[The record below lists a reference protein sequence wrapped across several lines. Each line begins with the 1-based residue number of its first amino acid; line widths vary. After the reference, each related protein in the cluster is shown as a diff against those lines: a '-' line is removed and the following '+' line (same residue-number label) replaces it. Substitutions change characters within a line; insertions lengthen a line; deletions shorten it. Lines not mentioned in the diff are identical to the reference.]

1 MKNPEA
7 VQLIMRYYE
16 TWAGINAAYER
27 FAARLGV
34 TANLLYLL
42 DLLCCVEQPLTQ
54 SEIGTRLGLPKQTV
68 ASMVSG
74 LERKGYAVREVS
86 SADHQIGR
94 AHV

>member
-42 DLLCCVEQPLTQ
+42 DLLCCVEQPLTP
-54 SEIGTRLGLPKQTV
+54 R
-68 ASMVSG
+68 
-74 LERKGYAVREVS
+74 
-86 SADHQIGR
+86 R
-94 AHV
+94 AAKRS

>member
-42 DLLCCVEQPLTQ
+42 DLLCCV
-54 SEIGTRLGLPKQTV
+54 
-68 ASMVSG
+68 
-74 LERKGYAVREVS
+74 
-86 SADHQIGR
+86 
-94 AHV
+94 

>member
-7 VQLIMRYYE
+7 AQLIMRYYE

-42 DLLCCVEQPLTQ
+42 DLLCCV
-54 SEIGTRLGLPKQTV
+54 
-68 ASMVSG
+68 
-74 LERKGYAVREVS
+74 
-86 SADHQIGR
+86 
-94 AHV
+94 